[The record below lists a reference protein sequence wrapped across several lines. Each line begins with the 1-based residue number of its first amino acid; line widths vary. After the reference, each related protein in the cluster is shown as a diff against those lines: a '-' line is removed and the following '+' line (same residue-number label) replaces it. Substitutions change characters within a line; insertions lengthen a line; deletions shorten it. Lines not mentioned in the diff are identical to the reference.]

1 MDEHVFPCDING
13 TFLGLRVHVCG
24 LHTYIFTSTALAV
37 VCTFIGTGITQVEST
52 HTHTHTRRT
61 CRYTFVDLYRYGAV
75 LQLAWTLLSLQPNT
89 GNKVSNFL
97 FRPRSSGVGVSPE
110 MYYYSSAVSRVNV
123 CARERERE
131 PLLRKSIISRGRPRC
146 VEIMQVPFL
155 LGMPRA
161 HSPPPD

>member
-1 MDEHVFPCDING
+1 MNTCFPV
-13 TFLGLRVHVCG
+13 TLTAHFLGSVFTYADYI
-24 LHTYIFTSTALAV
+24 HTYSPLRHWRWCAHSLALELPRWKA
-37 VCTFIGTGITQVEST
+37 
-52 HTHTHTRRT
+52 HTHTRRT
-61 CRYTFVDLYRYGAV
+61 CRYTFVDLYRYRAV

-123 CARERERE
+123 CVRERERE